1 MRSADGDRTAVKA
14 MTGMLRSILDAIPAP
29 VFVKD
34 EEHRWVMVNDACCR
48 LMGAGRDQLLGKTDR
63 EILPGRVADG
73 LQAMDDVVLASGEV
87 SEDEERFT
95 DRAGH
100 EHVIR
105 TRKTLHVEE
114 DGGRFLL
121 AVVTDLTDRTKAERA
136 LDASETRYRRLFEA
150 AKDGI
155 LILDAATGRI
165 VDVNPFLLQLTGY
178 SRNDFLG
185 CHLWEIGP
193 FKDRTESRA
202 AFEDLQARKYVRYE
216 DLPLLGRDGREIAVE
231 FISNVYLVDGQE
243 VIQCNVRDITARKE
257 AEQERKDLE
266 QQVHQSRKLEG
277 IGRLAGG
284 IAHDFNNLLTVI
296 LSCAETLKEGG
307 DPGTGAQPDVVDDIL
322 IAARR
327 AEELTR
333 QLLAFARKQVIA
345 PVPIDLNVVVAES
358 EKLLR
363 RAIGE
368 NVRLVTVPAA
378 DLWTA
383 RCDKG
388 QIEQVIL
395 NLAIN
400 ARDAMPEGGTLT
412 IETANVTVDAGL
424 ATRRLGLPAGP
435 HVRMRI
441 IDTGTGMTPE
451 VQAHVFEPFFT
462 TKPQGKG
469 TGLGLATVYGIVTQ
483 SEGHVFLESRLGQGT
498 TFELYFPRTTGV
510 MAVVPSP
517 EPTTVRGVETVLVVE
532 DDPLVRKVAVRSLG
546 AAGYQVIVA
555 ASGTEA
561 LEIASRDDA
570 VFDLLLTDVIMPGLN
585 GRQLTE
591 ELRRKRPRLRVLYM
605 SGYAQDVISK
615 AGVLDTGI
623 EFLKKPFSLSR
634 LQERVRKVLDAA

>member
-1 MRSADGDRTAVKA
+1 MILG
-14 MTGMLRSILDAIPAP
+14 ILDAIPAP

-34 EEHRWVMVNDACCR
+34 EQRRWVLVNDACCR
-48 LMGAGRDQLLGKTDR
+48 LMGADREQLLGRTDR
-63 EILPGRVADG
+63 DIFPGRVAEG
-73 LQAMDDVVLASGEV
+73 FTAMDDMVFATGEV
-87 SEDEERFT
+87 SDDEERFS

-100 EHVIR
+100 EHVVR
-105 TRKTLHVEE
+105 TRRTLHVEA
-114 DGGRFLL
+114 DGRRFLL
-121 AVVTDLTDRTKAERA
+121 AVVTDLTDRAKAERA

-155 LILDAATGRI
+155 LILDAATGKI
-165 VDVNPFLLQLTGY
+165 VDVNPFLLELTGY
-178 SRNDFLG
+178 SKGDFLG
-185 CHLWEIGP
+185 RDLWEIGP
-193 FKDRTESRA
+193 FKDRAESRA
-202 AFEDLQARKYVRYE
+202 TFADLQARKYVRYE
-216 DLPLLGRDGREIAVE
+216 DLPLLGRDGKEIAVE

-243 VIQCNVRDITARKE
+243 VIQCNIREITARKE
-257 AEQERKDLE
+257 AEQKRKELE
-266 QQVHQSRKLEG
+266 QQVQQSQRLEG

-296 LSCAETLKEGG
+296 LSCAETLKEGDASG
-307 DPGTGAQPDVVDDIL
+307 AEAQPDVVDDIL

-333 QLLAFARKQVIA
+333 QLLAFARKQVFA

-368 NVRLVTVPAA
+368 DVRLVTVLPP
-378 DLWTA
+378 DLWVA

-395 NLAIN
+395 NLALN
-400 ARDAMPEGGTLT
+400 ARDAMPEGGNLT
-412 IETANVTVDAGL
+412 IETANVTVDADLAARRRGL
-424 ATRRLGLPAGP
+424 RVGP

-451 VQAHVFEPFFT
+451 VQSHVFEPFFT

-483 SEGHVFLESRLGQGT
+483 SEGHVFVESQLGQGT
-498 TFELYFPRTTGV
+498 TFEVYFPRSTGV
-510 MAVVPSP
+510 MVAVPPP
-517 EPTTVRGVETVLVVE
+517 EPTTIRGVETVMVVE
-532 DDPLVRKVAVRSLG
+532 DDPLVRKIALRSLG
-546 AAGYQVIVA
+546 AAGYRVIVA
-555 ASGTEA
+555 ANGTEA
-561 LEIASRDDA
+561 LEIASQNDA
-570 VFDLLLTDVIMPGLN
+570 VVHLLVTDVIMPGLN
-585 GRQLTE
+585 GRQLAD
-591 ELRRKRPRLRVLYM
+591 ELRRKRPGLRVLYM